1 MLAILTPLALVPQ
14 NEWGPET
21 ITKRKQHDP
30 LPSAYLYRL
39 PSLEQESIH
48 YRLSKGALYYP
59 NYGGYD
65 FKLLSGTT
73 SSPSTAYVH

>member
-1 MLAILTPLALVPQ
+1 MIP
-14 NEWGPET
+14 
-21 ITKRKQHDP
+21 
-30 LPSAYLYRL
+30 YRL
-39 PSLEQESIH
+39 PIYTGYHHWSEESIH

-59 NYGGYD
+59 KYGGYD